1 MSNSITYIIRIMCLN
16 QIMLSYFYHSMR
28 FFRYCLIW
36 KEIKY
41 DNSLTQLIHI
51 KTVSFHLHVSH
62 NYLKLKREENPV
74 WWRDIR
80 CLTQEHSTSFNT
92 TKSKWTNLESE
103 QRSRSKIHMLYVK
116 CTDVNTDASLS
127 NFKSLIYTKKY
138 NIYKLAIKGYNFN

>member
-16 QIMLSYFYHSMR
+16 QIMLSYFYHSMS

-62 NYLKLKREENPV
+62 NYLKLIHEENPV
-74 WWRDIR
+74 WERDIR

-103 QRSRSKIHMLYVK
+103 QRSRSKIHMCYMLNVRMWIQML
-116 CTDVNTDASLS
+116 LS
-127 NFKSLIYTKKY
+127 ATLNHWSTQK
-138 NIYKLAIKGYNFN
+138 NITYIN